1 MLKQNY
7 PNPVNYRTT
16 ISYAVPNKSFVK
28 IDIIDIN
35 GRLVETLVSNEHDIG
50 FYKQNWSG
58 RNVASG
64 IYFIKL
70 TAEKKMLT
78 QKMIL
83 LK

>member
-1 MLKQNY
+1 M
-7 PNPVNYRTT
+7 
-16 ISYAVPNKSFVK
+16 PNKSFIN
-28 IDIIDIN
+28 IDIFDIN
-35 GRLVETLVSNEHDIG
+35 GRLVETLVSHEHEIG
-50 FYKQNWSG
+50 FHQQYWSG

-70 TAEKKMLT
+70 IAEKRILT

>member
-7 PNPVNYRTT
+7 PNPFNYRTT
-16 ISYAVPNKSFVK
+16 IPYAVPNKSFVK

-58 RNVASG
+58 RNVDSD